1 MRIISTAV
9 INCICS
15 EQTNKHQ
22 RAGRKVGAW
31 VQKVIRGRREEGDD
45 DTEILYS
52 RAGGAPAAPGA
63 AFACSV
69 IAGRHRDG
77 LIDEHKKKKF

>member
-1 MRIISTAV
+1 V

-15 EQTNKHQ
+15 ERSNKQTAA
-22 RAGRKVGAW
+22 RREGGRVGAEGT
-31 VQKVIRGRREEGDD
+31 RGAGGGGDD
-45 DTEILYS
+45 DTEIFYS
-52 RAGGAPAAPGA
+52 RAGGAAAAPGA

-77 LIDEHKKKKF
+77 LIDEHKEKF

>member
-1 MRIISTAV
+1 MQR
-9 INCICS
+9 
-15 EQTNKHQ
+15 TNKQ
-22 RAGRKVGAW
+22 TPARWPEGGRVGAEGI
-31 VQKVIRGRREEGDD
+31 IRGRREEGDD

-77 LIDEHKKKKF
+77 LIDEHQKKKF